1 MDGTRALTI
10 DCPTFSSRDF
20 PRPVDRRPP
29 SFVQALPFSEACER
43 NKAPI
48 LAVLQRWLGRQG
60 GVVLEIGA
68 GTGQHAVHFARHLP
82 QLGWQPTEQPE
93 NLAALAARV
102 ALEGSSNLLS
112 PLELDVGQAAWPCE
126 YDSVD
131 AVFTANTL
139 HIVSWPQVQAL
150 FRGVGRVLR
159 DDGLLIVY
167 GPFRYG
173 GQFTSHSNALF
184 DETLRMRDA
193 ASGIRDFEAVDALAA
208 AEGLR
213 LVEDCAMPAN
223 NQALVWRRA
232 RGGRPG

>member
-1 MDGTRALTI
+1 MDRQ
-10 DCPTFSSRDF
+10 
-20 PRPVDRRPP
+20 PP
-29 SFVQALPFSEACER
+29 PFAQALPFSEACER
-43 NKAPI
+43 NKGPI
-48 LAVLQRWLGRQG
+48 LEVLQRWLGQRR

-82 QLGWQPTEQPE
+82 QLSWQPTEQLE

-102 ALEGSSNLLS
+102 SLEGSSNLLP
-112 PLELDVGQAAWPCE
+112 PLELEVTQAAWPCE

-131 AVFTANTL
+131 AVYTANTL
-139 HIVSWPQVQAL
+139 HIISWPQVQAL
-150 FRGVGRVLR
+150 FRGVRRVLR
-159 DDGLLIVY
+159 DDGLLVVY

-173 GQFTSHSNALF
+173 GQFTSHSNAVF
-184 DETLRMRDA
+184 DESLRLRDA

-223 NQALVWRRA
+223 NQTLVWRRP
-232 RGGRPG
+232 RG

>member
-1 MDGTRALTI
+1 
-10 DCPTFSSRDF
+10 
-20 PRPVDRRPP
+20 
-29 SFVQALPFSEACER
+29 VQALPFSEACER

-102 ALEGSSNLLS
+102 ALEGSSNLLA
-112 PLELDVGQAAWPCE
+112 PLELDVGQAAWSCG

-159 DDGLLIVY
+159 DDGLLVVY

-173 GQFTSHSNALF
+173 GQFTSHSNAAF
-184 DETLRMRDA
+184 DEALRLRDA

-208 AEGLR
+208 AAGLR

-223 NQALVWRRA
+223 NQTLVWRRP
-232 RGGRPG
+232 RDGRQA

>member
-1 MDGTRALTI
+1 M
-10 DCPTFSSRDF
+10 
-20 PRPVDRRPP
+20 RPVDRQPP
-29 SFVQALPFSEACER
+29 PFAQALPYSEACER
-43 NKAPI
+43 NKRPI
-48 LAVLQRWLGRQG
+48 LEVLQRWLGRQR
-60 GVVLEIGA
+60 GVVLEVGA
-68 GTGQHAVHFARHLP
+68 GTGQHCVHFARHLP
-82 QLGWQPTEQPE
+82 QLGWQPTEQSG

-102 ALEGSSNLLS
+102 SLEGSSNLLP
-112 PLELDVGQAAWPCE
+112 PLELEVTQAAWPCE

-131 AVFTANTL
+131 AVYTANTL
-139 HIVSWPQVQAL
+139 HIISWPQVQAL

-159 DDGLLIVY
+159 DDGLLVVY

-184 DETLRMRDA
+184 DESLRLRDA

-223 NQALVWRRA
+223 NQTLVWRRP
-232 RGGRPG
+232 RS